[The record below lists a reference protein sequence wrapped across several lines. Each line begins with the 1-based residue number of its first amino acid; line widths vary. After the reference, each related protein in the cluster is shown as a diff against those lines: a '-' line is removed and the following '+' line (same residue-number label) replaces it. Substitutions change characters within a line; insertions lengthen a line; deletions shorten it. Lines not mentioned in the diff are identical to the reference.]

1 MKNIKY
7 KLFSK
12 EPVEIGPE
20 SGYDNYI
27 MAIESSCDETACA
40 IVKNGREVIANVV
53 ASQIKTHAQFGGV
66 IPEIAAREHLDS
78 INIVIDEAF
87 KQAKENAGITPQDI
101 TAFAGTVG
109 PGLVGCLLVGLNATK
124 TLALT
129 YDKPF
134 IGVNHL
140 NAHLCGNYLDT
151 DLKPPFMALL
161 VSGGHTQIIDV
172 KSYSEQTILGETI
185 DDAVGEAYDKVA
197 RLIGLPYPGGPK
209 LDKLAQEGNPFA
221 FHLPEGK
228 VDGYNFSFSGLKT
241 AVLRLVK
248 SFDKNK
254 DELLKQVQNDG
265 SVEKMPVK
273 DICASFQETVSAT
286 LLKKLKKALQES
298 NYNQVVIAGGV
309 AANSEIRKKI
319 FALQDEGYKVFAPPM
334 KYCTDNAAMVA
345 SCAYFNTNTF
355 DDVNTEVFSRVK

>member
-1 MKNIKY
+1 MNTKHTT
-7 KLFSK
+7 FSHR
-12 EPVEIGPE
+12 EVQIGPD

-53 ASQIKTHAQFGGV
+53 ASQIKTHSQFGGV

-87 KQAKENAGITPQDI
+87 KQAKENFGLEPEDI

-109 PGLVGCLLVGLNATK
+109 PGLVGCLLVGLNAAK
-124 TLALT
+124 TLSLV

-161 VSGGHTQIIDV
+161 ISGGHTQIIDV
-172 KSYSEQTILGETI
+172 ESYSKQTIIGETI

-197 RLIGLPYPGGPK
+197 RLIGLPYPGGPR
-209 LDKLAQEGNPFA
+209 LDKLAQEGNSKA
-221 FHLPEGK
+221 YILPQAK

-248 SFDKNK
+248 DLKAQYSTE
-254 DELLKQVQNDG
+254 ELPENI
-265 SVEKMPVK
+265 VK
-273 DICASFQETVSAT
+273 DLCASFQETVSKT
-286 LLKKLKKALQES
+286 LAKKLKKAVEERG
-298 NYNQVVIAGGV
+298 YKQVVIAGGV

-319 FALQDEGYKVFAPPM
+319 FDFENDGYKVFAPPM

-355 DDVNTEVFSRVK
+355 DDIDVEVFSRVK

>member
-1 MKNIKY
+1 MKNLKE

-12 EPVEIGPE
+12 EKVEIGPD

-53 ASQIKTHAQFGGV
+53 ASQIKTHAKFGGV

-78 INIVIDEAF
+78 INVVIEEAF
-87 KQAKENAGITPQDI
+87 SQAKEVAGIEPEDI

-109 PGLVGCLLVGLNATK
+109 PGLVGCLLVGLNAAI
-124 TLALT
+124 TLALV

-140 NAHLCGNYLDT
+140 NAHLCGNYIDT
-151 DLKPPFMALL
+151 ELKPPFMALL

-172 KSYSEQTILGETI
+172 KSYSQQHILGETI

-197 RLIGLPYPGGPK
+197 RLIGLPYPGGPR
-209 LDKLAQEGNPFA
+209 LDKLAQEGNPKA
-221 FHLPEGK
+221 FHLPEAR

-248 SFDKNK
+248 SFDEK
-254 DELLKQVQNDG
+254 ELPVND
-265 SVEKMPVK
+265 V
-273 DICASFQETVSAT
+273 CASFQECVSST
-286 LLKKLKKALQES
+286 LLKKLKRAAEENGYK
-298 NYNQVVIAGGV
+298 QVVIAGGV
-309 AANSEIRKKI
+309 AANSEIRRKI
-319 FALQDEGYKVFAPPM
+319 FNLENEGYKVFAPPM

-355 DDVNTEVFSRVK
+355 DDVNVEVFSRVK

>member
-1 MKNIKY
+1 MKMIKQT
-7 KLFSK
+7 LFS
-12 EPVEIGPE
+12 ETPIEVGIE
-20 SGYDNYI
+20 SDYDNYI
-27 MAIESSCDETACA
+27 MAIESSCDETACS

-53 ASQIKTHAQFGGV
+53 ASQIKTHAKFGGV
-66 IPEIAAREHLDS
+66 IPEIAAREHLDA
-78 INIVIDEAF
+78 INIIIEEAF
-87 KQAKENAGITPQDI
+87 KQAKENANIEPKDI

-109 PGLVGCLLVGLNATK
+109 PGLVGCLLVGLNAAK
-124 TLALT
+124 TLALV

-151 DLKPPFMALL
+151 ELKPPFMALL

-172 KSYSEQTILGETI
+172 KSYSQQNIIGETI

-209 LDKLAQEGNPFA
+209 LDKMAHEGNPCA
-221 FHLPEGK
+221 FKLPEAH
-228 VDGYNFSFSGLKT
+228 VDGLNFSFSGLKT

-248 SFDKNK
+248 SFDKN
-254 DELLKQVQNDG
+254 NI
-265 SVEKMPVK
+265 PTA
-273 DICASFQETVSAT
+273 DICASFQECVSST
-286 LLKKLKKALQES
+286 LLHKVKKALAKTD
-298 NYNQVVIAGGV
+298 YKQVVIAGGV
-309 AANSEIRKKI
+309 AANSEIRKKM
-319 FALQDEGYKVFAPPM
+319 FNLENEGYKVFAPPM

-355 DDVNTEVFSRVK
+355 DDIDVEVFSRA